1 MSSDRKT
8 LSLVKGRHRFV
19 FQYASGREAELVG
32 AFVGLA
38 NDPRSEFDWY
48 DAAILSYQ
56 MGRQCE
62 HDLDHARDGAD
73 RTDAPHAARKDTR
86 ND

>member
-1 MSSDRKT
+1 MSSERKT

-19 FQYASGREAELVG
+19 FQYACGREAELVG

-38 NDPRSEFDWY
+38 NDPQSQFDWY

-56 MGRQCE
+56 MGRRCE
-62 HDLDHARDGAD
+62 RELDDARNGAD
-73 RTDAPHAARKDTR
+73 RTDAPHAARKDAR
-86 ND
+86 DV